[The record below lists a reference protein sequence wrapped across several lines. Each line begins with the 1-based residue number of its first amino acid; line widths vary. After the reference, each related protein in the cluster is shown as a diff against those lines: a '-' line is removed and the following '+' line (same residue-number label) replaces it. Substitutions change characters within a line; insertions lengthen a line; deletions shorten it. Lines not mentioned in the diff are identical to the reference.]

1 MWGNFMKTL
10 AVMVHGFCKGAK
22 DMQYWKHALEAD
34 FTEIIT
40 PDLPTKYSSF
50 ERCVELLTEEI
61 AAVCPEQY
69 DGIYFAGHSMGGLMI
84 REFLKNVPL
93 PNAKRLVCVGTPHY
107 GSKLAD
113 IALLMPGAG
122 RIWKPLHALKLSAR
136 KELTTPEIPGLEIGV
151 IASTNNGHWPGRVF
165 LSKSADGLVESSSAL
180 APDANAAAYTKAA
193 HVPMQYDAQTAE
205 LIRNFLLTG
214 KF

>member
-1 MWGNFMKTL
+1 MKTL

-22 DMQYWKHALEAD
+22 DMQFWKRALKAD
-34 FTEIIT
+34 FTEVIT

-50 ERCVELLTEEI
+50 EHCVELLTENI
-61 AAVCPEQY
+61 SAACPEQY

-107 GSKLAD
+107 GSRLAD
-113 IALLMPGAG
+113 IALRMPGAG
-122 RIWKPLHALKLSAR
+122 LIWKPLHALKISAR
-136 KELTTPEIPGLEIGV
+136 KNITTPDIPGLEIGV
-151 IASTNNGHWPGRVF
+151 IVSINNGHWPGRLF
-165 LSKSADGLVESSSAL
+165 LSKSADGLVESFSAI
-180 APDANAAAYTKAA
+180 APDAREVAYTEAA
-193 HVPMQYDAQTAE
+193 HVPMQYDEKTAE
-205 LIRNFLLTG
+205 LIKAFLLTG